1 MILSNVDI
9 VACLG
14 TGAFSIDPIAGTD
27 PCKPPF
33 NTSAVDLR
41 LGNEIFIP
49 DPIQGPIQLDLR
61 KPGIAPYL
69 RKNGTTCKIT
79 PQQGYSLKPNTLVLS
94 NTLETVDFSLN
105 SPGTICYSARVEG
118 KSSLARCGILVHFTA
133 PTIHAGFAG
142 KITLEMINLGTQ
154 ELLLFP
160 EMFICQL
167 IIEEVRGAP
176 ANAPNQ
182 FQGQVNPAGT
192 SNSSSNP

>member
-14 TGAFSIDPIAGTD
+14 AGAFSINPIAGTD

-41 LGNEIFIP
+41 LSNEIFVP
-49 DPIQGPIQLDLR
+49 DQNAGPTRLDLT
-61 KPGIAPYL
+61 KPGIAKYL
-69 RKNGTTCKIT
+69 QKHGQKHIIT
-79 PQQGYSLKPNTLVLS
+79 SQQPYSLEPNKLVLA
-94 NTLETVDFSLN
+94 NTLEKVDFSLN
-105 SPGTICYSARVEG
+105 SPGNICYSARVEG

-133 PTIHAGFAG
+133 PTIHAGFVG
-142 KITLEMINLGTQ
+142 TITLEMINFGTQ

-167 IIEEVRGAP
+167 IIEEVRGSP
-176 ANAPNQ
+176 TNAPNQ
-182 FQGQVNPAGT
+182 FLGQVNPVGT
-192 SNSSSNP
+192 SASSPIP